1 MPGSSRCLADTR
13 VLGLDAGACEHKQL
27 ASGLGA
33 RFTDHFKQYD
43 PPDVCVGT
51 TVCSQDYRVSLH
63 SAHTSVFG
71 FVCVRLRQCNGRM
84 KVVAGQ
90 LASGHI
96 PRVPIVRP
104 SWLTACHKAKAKV
117 GLHLPIDLGHVL
129 QTSE

>member
-1 MPGSSRCLADTR
+1 MHRALTAPDMPGSSRCLADTR

-51 TVCSQDYRVSLH
+51 TVCSQDYRVSLP
-63 SAHTSVFG
+63 SAHTSVWG
-71 FVCVRLRQCNGRM
+71 FVPMRLRQCISDVWQ
-84 KVVAGQ
+84 VVAGQ

-104 SWLTACHKAKAKV
+104 SWLTACQKSKAKV
-117 GLHLPIDLGHVL
+117 GLHLVL
-129 QTSE
+129 